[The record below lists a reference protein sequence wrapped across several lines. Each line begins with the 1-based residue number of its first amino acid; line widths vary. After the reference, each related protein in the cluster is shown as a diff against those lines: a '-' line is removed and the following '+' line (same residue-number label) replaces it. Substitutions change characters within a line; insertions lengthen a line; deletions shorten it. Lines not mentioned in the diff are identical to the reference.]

1 MLTRRTQVLLDEDRY
16 ERLREHARRSGGSV
30 GGVIREA
37 IDRLLDEDRPQRRQ
51 EALAAFLDAEPALVG
66 SPDELKGEILGM
78 YDRGDE
84 PR

>member
-16 ERLREHARRSGGSV
+16 ERLREHAQRSGGSV

-37 IDRLLDEDRPQRRQ
+37 IDRLLDEDKPQRRQ
-51 EALAAFLDAEPALVG
+51 EALAAFFDAEPAPVG
-66 SPDELKGEILGM
+66 SPDELKGEILTM
-78 YDRGDE
+78 YDRGDD